1 MVEEGDNSTV
11 VNGKVHRFS
20 RMQNL
25 NISEILR
32 CFFYVRAQTTRPS
45 INKMHVIVSLPVNDK
60 NLFLH

>member
-32 CFFYVRAQTTRPS
+32 CFFYVRAQTTRPTDR
-45 INKMHVIVSLPVNDK
+45 V
-60 NLFLH
+60 